1 MGFLFL
7 VAVSRGYYLVV
18 VCRLLIVVV
27 ASIVMEQGIQGAQ
40 ASVVAANGLSSCSSG
55 L

>member
-18 VCRLLIVVV
+18 VCRLLIVV
-27 ASIVMEQGIQGAQ
+27 ASVVMEQGIQGAQ
-40 ASVVAANGLSSCSSG
+40 ASVVAANGVNSYSSG